1 MKNTIK
7 IFLAIQVLFLISCS
21 DDPLK
26 FEIDPKIKYTD
37 IQWDEREYK
46 IHKCPVVNRTGY
58 GMDLFRNVV
67 VTKYDTA
74 YIGDINGDGVEDY
87 ELTPIET
94 ALENPNDSVDVL
106 YMTTETE
113 QIFNWDIKFY
123 NEYAVT
129 YISWSDSWNTL
140 ANSSIFMHPETKACI
155 VGQGVAAYESF
166 TEADIDYYIEADSLK
181 PDKSFPGDWEDCR
194 EPTTNRYKIN
204 EIEARWIDDL
214 VIGIHIHP
222 GHSPYQP
229 MGPCDNPDQVNT
241 QPVWL
246 IKTREGAYVKFQCPL
261 FKGSGEDMQKCTVK
275 WKTLREPEERS

>member
-1 MKNTIK
+1 MKILTRLTLVI
-7 IFLAIQVLFLISCS
+7 IVAMAFSCS

-26 FEIDPKIKYTD
+26 EEIDPAIKYSD

-67 VTKYDTA
+67 VTKYDTT
-74 YIGDINGDGVEDY
+74 YIDDINGDDVQDY
-87 ELTPIET
+87 ELTPVET
-94 ALENPNDSVDVL
+94 ELENPNDTVDVL
-106 YMTTETE
+106 YMTSENE
-113 QIFNWDIKFY
+113 DLFNWDVKFY

-129 YISWSDSWNTL
+129 YIEWSYSWNTL
-140 ANSSIFMHPETKACI
+140 ANSSIFMHPETEACI
-155 VGQGVAAYESF
+155 VGQGITAYENF
-166 TEADIDYYIEADSLK
+166 TEADIDPFLALYPDTLS
-181 PDKSFPGDWEDCR
+181 PDKAFEGDWEDCR
-194 EPTTNRYKIN
+194 EPTTGRYKIK
-204 EIEARWIDDL
+204 EIEARWINDL

-229 MGPCDNPDQVNT
+229 TGPCDNPDQENT

-261 FKGSGEDMQKCTVK
+261 FKGSGEDMQKCTIK
-275 WKTLREPEERS
+275 WKTLREPED